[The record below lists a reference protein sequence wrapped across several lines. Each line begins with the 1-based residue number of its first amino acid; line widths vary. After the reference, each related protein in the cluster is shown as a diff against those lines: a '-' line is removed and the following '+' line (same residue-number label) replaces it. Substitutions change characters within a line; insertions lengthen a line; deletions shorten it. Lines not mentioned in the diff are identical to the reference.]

1 MLTPAK
7 LDKLPEPMVQLMSEL
22 QDDIIK
28 DICRRITKAN
38 FHCRSNFP
46 SESKFAS
53 SNYLTP
59 TAEWQLYKAN
69 QLRLSSA
76 DINRRIAR
84 QLKMREST
92 VRELY
97 TEAVKAAIHED
108 AEIYRYAIVEGKL
121 DSSYGERLSSYTRS
135 VAFNDVFKQGLK
147 NTNGLMRNLTN
158 SMAAVSNRQLS
169 DALDL
174 AYLKVASGA
183 FTPAQAIFEAV
194 QKLGADGIKTVKYDS
209 GRTDQVDV
217 AVRRAVLT
225 GINKICCDM
234 QLDLAKEMDSELVEV
249 TAHLGARPSHAE
261 WQGQIYSLKKGHPK
275 YPYFYDATGY
285 GTGDGL
291 GGWNCRHSF
300 FPYFEGISEA
310 ANAPDF
316 SKAENL
322 EQYNNTQKQRA
333 YERSIRK
340 SKRELAAIDSAR
352 AATSDPELKAKLDL
366 SFEKK
371 SVTLKKREAKLQEF
385 CRQTGSYVDTS
396 RVRVDGFG
404 KSVSQKA
411 VWAVKKRA
419 TAEQS
424 FSDGLKDIKGL
435 AEIAKG
441 KATSIKYDKLPEEFR
456 SRFEA
461 QLIKCDSNV
470 GKLLKLWVDKTD
482 IHITDS
488 KESFYYKYF
497 DYIDINP
504 KRDPAILSHEMF
516 HRIDFKNNI
525 TKNSIFE
532 KSLKKDYQA
541 IYEAS
546 GGNVTQYLI
555 NKYPNAFKTNKIGN
569 VILKE
574 KYNGISDIFS
584 GITQNDLQIGL
595 FHTKKYWQDDS
606 RRCASESW
614 ANYGY
619 IKYYNDPDVIKMFE
633 ELFPTFNYQTNRMV
647 VKLLNVER

>member
-7 LDKLPEPMVQLMSEL
+7 LDKLPEPMVQLMAEL

-28 DICRRITKAN
+28 DICRRI
-38 FHCRSNFP
+38 
-46 SESKFAS
+46 SKF
-53 SNYLTP
+53 NYLTP

-76 DINRRIAR
+76 DINRRIAK
-84 QLKMREST
+84 QLKMRERT
-92 VRELY
+92 VKELY
-97 TEAVKAAIHED
+97 TEAVKTAIHED
-108 AEIYRYAIVEGKL
+108 AEIYRYAIAEKKL
-121 DSSYGERLSSYTRS
+121 DESYGEKLSSYTRS
-135 VAFNDVFKQGLK
+135 VAFNDVFKRGLK

-225 GINKICCDM
+225 GINKTCCDM
-234 QLDLAKEMDSELVEV
+234 QLDLAKEMDCELVEV
-249 TAHLGARPSHAE
+249 SSHLGARPSHAE

-322 EQYNNTQKQRA
+322 EEYNNSQQQRA

-352 AATSDPELKAKLDL
+352 AATSDPELKAKLDR

-371 SVTLKKREAKLQEF
+371 SVTLKNREAKLQEF

-411 VWAVKKRA
+411 VWAYKQALDKYEINA
-419 TAEQS
+419 I
-424 FSDGLKDIKGL
+424 IK
-435 AEIAKG
+435 EIKNCG
-441 KATSIKYDKLPEEFR
+441 I
-456 SRFEA
+456 
-461 QLIKCDSNV
+461 V
-470 GKLLKLWVDKTD
+470 GD
-482 IHITDS
+482 IHI
-488 KESFYYKYF
+488 
-497 DYIDINP
+497 
-504 KRDPAILSHEMF
+504 PA
-516 HRIDFKNNI
+516 K
-525 TKNSIFE
+525 
-532 KSLKKDYQA
+532 A
-541 IYEAS
+541 IE
-546 GGNVTQYLI
+546 T
-555 NKYPNAFKTNKIGN
+555 
-569 VILKE
+569 
-574 KYNGISDIFS
+574 
-584 GITQNDLQIGL
+584 
-595 FHTKKYWQDDS
+595 
-606 RRCASESW
+606 
-614 ANYGY
+614 
-619 IKYYNDPDVIKMFE
+619 
-633 ELFPTFNYQTNRMV
+633 
-647 VKLLNVER
+647 KLLNIDVAHISERNHNISLEEAKSFIINAKFSVGRWNGKYENFYCESGAAFVDVSTNEIRTAFSRGEFTENIIHALEVFKKNGR